1 MIPASAVPRAV
12 PSGTD
17 PAPIVLD
24 VANLRV
30 RFATERGV
38 AEAVNDV
45 SFNVRAGETLA
56 IVGES
61 GSGKSATALAVMGLI
76 QSANAAVSA
85 GHVRLGGRDLLALG
99 PTAMERIR
107 GRELAMVFQDP
118 MTSLN
123 PVLTIGRQIGEIA
136 ELHLGLGPAAARD
149 HAADLLAMVGVPSPR
164 ARLGDYPHQF
174 SGGMRQRVM
183 IAMAI
188 ACRPSLLIADE
199 PTTALDVTV
208 QAQILELL
216 ARLQRES
223 GMAIV
228 FITHDLGVV
237 ARVADRMMVMYAGRV
252 VEDGPAEVIFADPQM
267 PYTRGLL
274 RSVPRFDQ
282 LADTSLV
289 PIRGNPPDVMRQAN
303 HCSFAPRCDSAF
315 DTCLTVVP
323 PLAPCGPDHR
333 SACLLAGRLP
343 PIGADAS

>member
-1 MIPASAVPRAV
+1 MAI
-12 PSGTD
+12 
-17 PAPIVLD
+17 LD
-24 VANLRV
+24 VADMAVDIRTEDGTIHAV
-30 RFATERGV
+30 R
-38 AEAVNDV
+38 DV
-45 SFNVRAGETLA
+45 SFDVRDGEFFGV
-56 IVGES
+56 VGES
-61 GSGKSATALAVMGLI
+61 GSGKSVLVQSVLGLI
-76 QSANAAVSA
+76 PTATVS
-85 GHVRLGGRDLLALG
+85 GRAMFRGVDLLSLDK
-99 PTAMERIR
+99 EQLRRKR
-107 GRELAMVFQDP
+107 GREISMIFQDP
-118 MTSLN
+118 LSSLH
-123 PVLTIGRQIGEIA
+123 PQYTIGWQIA
-136 ELHLGLGPAAARD
+136 EQIRAHERVSKAAARARTIELLSKVRIPD
-149 HAADLLAMVGVPSPR
+149 AA
-164 ARLGDYPHQF
+164 ARFDAYPHQF

-183 IAMAI
+183 IAIAI
-188 ACRPSLLIADE
+188 SCEPSLLVADE